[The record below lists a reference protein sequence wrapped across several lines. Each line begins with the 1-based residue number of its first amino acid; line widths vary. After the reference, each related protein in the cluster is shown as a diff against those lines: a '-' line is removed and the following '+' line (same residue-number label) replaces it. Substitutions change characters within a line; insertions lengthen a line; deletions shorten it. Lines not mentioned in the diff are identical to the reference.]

1 MAGIGRHGQRRRA
14 SAQASKVR
22 KGHKIKKKLK
32 TVLMAQQK
40 TKKKLLFFKYRIYS
54 VYTIFKFYLK
64 KIIPKLIFNFL
75 KLVFSKVVE
84 VSDTNLRF

>member
-40 TKKKLLFFKYRIYS
+40 TKKS
-54 VYTIFKFYLK
+54 CC
-64 KIIPKLIFNFL
+64 FL
-75 KLVFSKVVE
+75 
-84 VSDTNLRF
+84 NI

>member
-40 TKKKLLFFKYRIYS
+40 TKKSCCFLNIGYT
-54 VYTIFKFYLK
+54 VYIQFS
-64 KIIPKLIFNFL
+64 NFI
-75 KLVFSKVVE
+75 
-84 VSDTNLRF
+84 